1 MTVKEL
7 IKLLKKTP
15 SDFQVILS
23 KDSEGNGF
31 SPISG
36 HALGFYLPE
45 NVFRGDFTDVSCVTF
60 NKDQMEK
67 AQNAIAF
74 YPTQ

>member
-7 IKLLKKTP
+7 IKLLNKQP

-45 NVFRGDFTDVSCVTF
+45 DVFHGDFTVSCTTF
-60 NKDQMEK
+60 DKNQMKK
-67 AQNAIAF
+67 AQGAIAL
-74 YPTQ
+74 YPAQ